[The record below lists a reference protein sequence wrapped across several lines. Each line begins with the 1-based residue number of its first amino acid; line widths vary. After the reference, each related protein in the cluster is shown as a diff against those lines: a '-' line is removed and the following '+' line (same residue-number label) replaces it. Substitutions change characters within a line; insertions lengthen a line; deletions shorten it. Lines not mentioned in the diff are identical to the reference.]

1 MNVDRHAN
9 DTPWF
14 NVYRD
19 LRRQIDSGVLV
30 PGDQLPTLASLARQ
44 RRLTNHGARRVMER
58 LRDEGRVESW
68 QGLGYRV
75 SLQRVAYRIS
85 KNPSFSDTVRRNSR
99 QGDTTVIGRRAVP
112 LPHELSNDMGLRT
125 GSLVF
130 RTELLR
136 SIDGVPMVIAR
147 NHFPLPRFEGIAD
160 ALEATGSVSKALAV
174 KGVPRYE
181 RRSTRIEARLPTAQ
195 EHLLLNI
202 PRSQPVVVTI
212 GTNVDDVGETV
223 EVSQAVS
230 RADCV
235 SFEV

>member
-1 MNVDRHAN
+1 MNRDQHAN
-9 DTPWF
+9 DTSWF
-14 NVYRD
+14 AVYCD
-19 LRRQIDSGVLV
+19 LRRLIDTGLLKSG
-30 PGDQLPTLASLARQ
+30 DELPTLASLAREH
-44 RRLTNHGARRVMER
+44 RLTNHGARRVMER

-75 SLQRVAYRIS
+75 AQRRVAYRIS
-85 KNPSFSDTVRRNSR
+85 KHPSFGDTVRRNSR
-99 QGDTTVIGRRAVP
+99 NGDTVVVGRRSVP
-112 LPHELSNDMGLRT
+112 LPHDLASEMGLRT
-125 GSLVF
+125 GSRVF
-130 RTELLR
+130 RTELVR

-147 NHFPLPRFEGIAD
+147 NYFPLPRFEGIAD
-160 ALEATGSVSKALAV
+160 ALEKTGSVSKALAA

-181 RRSTRIEARLPTAQ
+181 RRSTRIEARLPTAH
-195 EHLLLNI
+195 EHVLLNI

-212 GTNVDDVGETV
+212 GTNVDEVGETV